1 MSIPKGHHEDNE
13 KINHEQGI
21 NICRSHMMKELYP
34 EHIKNSQKSTI
45 RKQNQI
51 IKGAKDHNRYLT
63 KEHIQIEEE
72 HMKRSSTMHVTR
84 K

>member
-1 MSIPKGHHEDNE
+1 MSIPKGHHENNE

-45 RKQNQI
+45 RKQ
-51 IKGAKDHNRYLT
+51 LSFL
-63 KEHIQIEEE
+63 KEENI
-72 HMKRSSTMHVTR
+72 
-84 K
+84 